1 MAPENKVLEFSTK
14 QQIHDQAAAWVIRLE
29 QGEITLL
36 EKEKL
41 RQWLQQSEYH
51 REVLLDTIK
60 VWDRM
65 EVLSCL
71 SDLMPLGHLPTARN
85 TRFRF
90 AIPVTALAI
99 ICLSVY
105 IFFAVDP
112 RTDPSTQQEANVS
125 TIHGQT
131 YETSVGGYREIDLP
145 DGSIVKLNTASRI
158 EVNFTRNRRAVAVLE
173 GEVFFAVTRNEKK
186 PFVVT
191 ADKTLIEVLGTSCAV
206 YKQASQTEV
215 IVTEGQ
221 VQVKRLDTAEEK
233 DITTT
238 RKVSLRAGQL
248 VRISRQGTETIK
260 QINPGEI
267 ARKLLWQQ
275 KMLAFEGDT
284 LQQVIDEFSRYTT
297 LKIRIADTETAS
309 IRVGGYFRSD
319 DIAGLM
325 TSLQE
330 NFEISV
336 EQTAVG
342 HFTLQKRR
350 Q

>member
-1 MAPENKVLEFSTK
+1 
-14 QQIHDQAAAWVIRLE
+14 
-29 QGEITLL
+29 
-36 EKEKL
+36 
-41 RQWLQQSEYH
+41 
-51 REVLLDTIK
+51 
-60 VWDRM
+60 
-65 EVLSCL
+65 
-71 SDLMPLGHLPTARN
+71 
-85 TRFRF
+85 
-90 AIPVTALAI
+90 
-99 ICLSVY
+99 
-105 IFFAVDP
+105 
-112 RTDPSTQQEANVS
+112 
-125 TIHGQT
+125 
-131 YETSVGGYREIDLP
+131 
-145 DGSIVKLNTASRI
+145 
-158 EVNFTRNRRAVAVLE
+158 
-173 GEVFFAVTRNEKK
+173 
-186 PFVVT
+186 VVT
-191 ADKTLIEVLGTSCAV
+191 ADKTLIEVLGTSFAV